1 MHSVTSNAVTNY
13 VGGKIDVRTS
23 TFNAI
28 VGWTPVLTFTNLTA
42 GTYFIAVS
50 TNKTMGDIQLF
61 YNSSNIRIGEAGH
74 KNGILIFTLTGLTT
88 VTLQV
93 YSNSAINNVTLN
105 SMLKKIA

>member
-1 MHSVTSNAVTNY
+1 MHSVTSNAVANY
-13 VGGKIDVRTS
+13 VGGKIDVRTH

-28 VGWTPVLTFTNLTA
+28 VGWTPVLTFSDLTA

-50 TNKTMGDIQLF
+50 VNEVMGDIQLF

-88 VTLQV
+88 ITLQT